1 MVIPMDLYIGWEF
14 NVLHGFQHLGGVQA
28 EASLILKV
36 QKVYKAWKLPISWL
50 AGLVPPKRNLFGN

>member
-1 MVIPMDLYIGWEF
+1 MDLYIGWEF
-14 NVLHGFQHLGGVQA
+14 NVLRGFQHLGEVQV

-50 AGLVPPKRNLFGN
+50 AGVAPPKRNLFGN